1 MFWKNLGG
9 LALVLALYGS
19 ARAADA
25 TPILVVNVADEQVL
39 YQEEAGRPW
48 FPASTAKLMT
58 AFVTFEAIRAGRV
71 SMETP
76 VVLSEHATKQKFLD
90 SGLHVGSTMTME
102 DALFAVISGSTND
115 VAMAIAEQVAGS
127 EGAFVKAMNDAARRL
142 GMTGTRFTNPNGL
155 FDPRQKSTARD
166 MALLGLAIT
175 RQFPDYRRFFE
186 TSAVVIDG
194 KTVESH
200 NELLTRFDG
209 ARGLKTGYLCASG
222 NNVVALAERNGRQIM
237 VVVMG
242 ATTERERSERAAMYF
257 TQAFAGEL
265 SPGGKPLAALA
276 NDTKRKPPDMREKQ
290 CGKQTPDYERMRDA
304 AYPMGLPGQ
313 VSYLAQTGAAKKTHQ
328 ITTWLTP
335 QPKTAPTLPAKKP
348 QPEKNPATVK
358 RKSD

>member
-1 MFWKNLGG
+1 MFWKSLGC
-9 LALVLALYGS
+9 LALVLALHGP

-25 TPILVVNVADEQVL
+25 TPILVVDVAAGQVL
-39 YQEEAGRPW
+39 YAEEAGRPW
-48 FPASTAKLMT
+48 FPASTTKLMT

-71 SMETP
+71 SMQTP
-76 VVLSEHATKQKFLD
+76 VVLSTHAMSQKFLD

-115 VAMAIAEQVAGS
+115 IAMAIAETVAGS
-127 EGAFVKAMNDAARRL
+127 EEGFVKAMNDAARRL
-142 GMTGTRFTNPNGL
+142 GMTGSRFTNPNGL
-155 FDPRQKSTARD
+155 FDRRQKATARD
-166 MALLGLAIT
+166 MALLGIAID
-175 RQFPDYRRFFE
+175 REFPQYRHFFE

-209 ARGLKTGYLCASG
+209 ARGLKTGYLCAAG
-222 NNVVALAERNGRQIM
+222 NNVVALAERGGRQVM

-242 ATTERERSERAAMYF
+242 ATTERERNERAAMYL

-265 SPGGKPLAALA
+265 SPGSKALSA
-276 NDTKRKPPDMREKQ
+276 LTNDTKRSPPDMRAKQ
-290 CGKQTPDYERMRDA
+290 CGEQTRDYERMRDA

-313 VSYLAQTGAAKKTHQ
+313 ISYLAQVEAAKKVHQ

-335 QPKTAPTLPAKKP
+335 SAPK
-348 QPEKNPATVK
+348 PEKTSTTVK
-358 RKSD
+358 PKRG